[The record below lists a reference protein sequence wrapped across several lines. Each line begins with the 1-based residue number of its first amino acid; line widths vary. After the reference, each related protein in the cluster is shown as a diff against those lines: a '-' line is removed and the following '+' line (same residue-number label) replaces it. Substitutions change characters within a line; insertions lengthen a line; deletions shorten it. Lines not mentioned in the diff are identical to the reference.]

1 MTLSLESIESLLQEF
16 KQTLPSGQLKDL
28 KDSHFDILFQK
39 AYHFLEWGP
48 QTYRSKDAFDF
59 PLAAW
64 DHSILQALEITA
76 QQILQGYG
84 PIMEKPIRS
93 VSTRHLKF
101 VFLTFHFEMEG
112 LQLKHHANFQQPL
125 VCLKL
130 RYIPDDQIVYYY
142 ALPDRIPSGAPT
154 PQAES

>member
-16 KQTLPSGQLKDL
+16 KQTLPSRQLKDFNN
-28 KDSHFDILFQK
+28 SHFDILFQK
-39 AYHFLEWGP
+39 AYHFLEWAP
-48 QTYRSKDAFDF
+48 ETYRSKDAFDF
-59 PLAAW
+59 PLATW
-64 DHSILQALEITA
+64 DHSIIQALEIA
-76 QQILQGYG
+76 SQQILQGYG

-142 ALPDRIPSGAPT
+142 ALPNRISSGAPT
-154 PQAES
+154 PHAES